1 MTMDSEHKSERK
13 VLNVLQLTSSDSA
26 FIAMVLEMYA
36 KEMERAI
43 EKLSPS
49 NAIGKSIISRDIAD
63 AKRLVEIL

>member
-1 MTMDSEHKSERK
+1 MLVNEQRSERK
-13 VLNVLQLTSSDSA
+13 VLNVLELTSHDAA

-49 NAIGKSIISRDIAD
+49 NAIGKGIIARDIAD

>member
-1 MTMDSEHKSERK
+1 MENKSERK

-43 EKLSPS
+43 ERLSPS
-49 NAIGKSIISRDIAD
+49 NAIGHGIIARDIAD
-63 AKRLVEIL
+63 AKRLMEIL

>member
-1 MTMDSEHKSERK
+1 MENKSERK
-13 VLNVLQLTSSDSA
+13 VLSVLQLTPSDSA

-49 NAIGKSIISRDIAD
+49 NAIGHGIIRRDIQD
-63 AKRLVEIL
+63 AKRLMEIL

>member
-1 MTMDSEHKSERK
+1 MTMDREHKSER
-13 VLNVLQLTSSDSA
+13 VVMNVLQLTPSDSA

-49 NAIGKSIISRDIAD
+49 NAIGKGIISRDIAD